1 MNLLWTKKELI
12 TATNGSDPSSNF
24 LINKRDVFGIS
35 IDDRTIKEG
44 DLYVAIK
51 GDKYDGHD
59 FINSAISKGAS
70 GVIVSDKKIA
80 LRYSGLLVKDTKIA
94 LINIAQF
101 SRNRFTGKVIAI
113 TGSSGKTSTK
123 HILATSL
130 QEFGKTHFTHG
141 NNNNIIGLSLT
152 LSRLPKEYAFCVLE
166 LGMNHTGE
174 IKELTLI
181 SKPHIALITNVSS
194 SHIENFKSEKEIANA
209 KSEIFIGL
217 NANGVAII
225 NSDNTWCDYL
235 KENAKKYTTNIKL
248 YGHTIKSSQRINK
261 IIDEK
266 DGSTIFLE
274 NKRPWHLKYM
284 SSVQALNAVGTLVVV
299 GELRLSQETAKKTIS
314 GIKPLSGRGHKIIIN
329 FKNNQ
334 ESLLIDDSYNA
345 NPDSMY
351 ASLCNLYKIKSKL
364 INYETVLIIGDML
377 ELGKKAKLK
386 HLELIPIL
394 KKINPNLLITVGSFT
409 QLISKEL
416 KIKSYSYLNVDD
428 LLSKIKEIV
437 KPNQLILIK
446 GSNGTNL
453 WKLVKVLQ
461 NFNQENNNAA

>member
-12 TATNGSDPSSNF
+12 TATNGSDLSSDF
-24 LINKRDVFGIS
+24 LKDKKGVFGIS
-35 IDDRTIKEG
+35 IDSRTIKEG
-44 DLYVAIK
+44 DLYIAIK

-59 FINSAISKGAS
+59 FINSAITKGAS
-70 GVIVSDKKIA
+70 GVIVSDKKLA
-80 LRYSGLLVKDTKIA
+80 LKISGLLVKDTKIA
-94 LINIAQF
+94 LKNIAQF

-130 QEFGKTHFTHG
+130 KEFGKTHFTQG
-141 NNNNIIGLSLT
+141 NNNNRIGVSLT

-166 LGMNHTGE
+166 LGMNHAGE
-174 IKELTLI
+174 IKELALI
-181 SKPHIALITNVSS
+181 SKPHIGLITNVSS
-194 SHIENFKSEKEIANA
+194 SHIENFNSEKEIASA

-225 NSDNTWCDYL
+225 NADNVWCDYL
-235 KENAKKYTTNIKL
+235 KEKAKKHTTNIKL
-248 YGHTIKSSQRINK
+248 YGHTKKSSQKIKK

-266 DGSTIFLE
+266 DGSTILLE
-274 NKRPWHLKYM
+274 NNRPWHLKYM
-284 SSVQALNAVGTLVVV
+284 SSIQALNAVGALAVIE
-299 GELRLSQETAKKTIS
+299 ELRLSQETAKKTIAD
-314 GIKPLSGRGHKIIIN
+314 IKPLSGRGHKIVIN

-364 INYETVLIIGDML
+364 LNYETVLIIGDML

-409 QLISKEL
+409 QLISKKL
-416 KIKSYSYLNVDD
+416 KIKSYSYLTVDEV
-428 LLSKIKEIV
+428 LSKIKDRV

-461 NFNQENNNAA
+461 NFNQEKNNAA